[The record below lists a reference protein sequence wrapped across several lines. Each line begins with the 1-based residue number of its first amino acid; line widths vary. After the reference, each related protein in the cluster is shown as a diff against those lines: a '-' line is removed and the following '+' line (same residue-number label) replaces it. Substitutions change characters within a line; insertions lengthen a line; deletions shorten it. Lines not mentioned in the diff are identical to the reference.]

1 MSFFTDGLKS
11 LEEQRL
17 AHMADSATYSR
28 KNASADVL
36 VTSGTS
42 AFRTE
47 DDNGFSIVLH
57 THDFI
62 FAASEI
68 ASIGEPKRGDRITYN
83 GFVHEVLNPNNEPC
97 WAWSD
102 EAKTVYRVHTKQIG
116 SVS

>member
-1 MSFFTDGLKS
+1 
-11 LEEQRL
+11 
-17 AHMADSATYSR
+17 MADPATYSR
-28 KNASADVL
+28 KEASESISA
-36 VTSGTS
+36 TSGTS

-47 DDNGFSIVLH
+47 DDNGFSIILH

-68 ASIGEPKRGDRITYN
+68 SSIGEPKRGDRISCD
-83 GFVHEVLNPNNEPC
+83 GFIYEVLNPNNEPC

-116 SVS
+116 AES